1 MHQVHLIRPLPLQ
14 YSSDFPVVQ
23 YGDDTLIIM
32 QADVHQIIFLKSLL
46 HRFGQATGLKVNY
59 AKSSLIPINISE
71 ERVRLFTTAL
81 QCQLGTL
88 PFTYLGLPLRISA
101 LRSLERNSFFLCS

>member
-1 MHQVHLIRPLPLQ
+1 
-14 YSSDFPVVQ
+14 
-23 YGDDTLIIM
+23 M

-81 QCQLGTL
+81 QCQFGML
-88 PFTYLGLPLRISA
+88 PFTYLGLLLS
-101 LRSLERNSFFLCS
+101 STRNYFFLCS